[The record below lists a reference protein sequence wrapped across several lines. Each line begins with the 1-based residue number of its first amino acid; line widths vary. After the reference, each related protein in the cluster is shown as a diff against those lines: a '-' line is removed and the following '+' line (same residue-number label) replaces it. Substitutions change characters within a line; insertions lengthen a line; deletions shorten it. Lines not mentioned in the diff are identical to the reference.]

1 MSRIVG
7 SETEVAIRD
16 LRRRYVPLV
25 STLAAILLG
34 AILPV
39 VAQSPWVPTLGFL
52 ILLTWRL
59 MRPEI
64 WPAWAAAGFGVVA
77 DLVSGAPL
85 GQSTLLWTAIFLG
98 LDSLDSFLGV
108 RDYWLD
114 WAAAAASILF
124 HSVGVWYIALLM
136 RSDIGFSVMVP
147 QLAMSL
153 LSYPIAA
160 RLVLLLDRWRLSR

>member
-16 LRRRYVPLV
+16 LRRRYVPLS
-25 STLAAILLG
+25 STLVAILLG
-34 AILPV
+34 AMLPL
-39 VAQSPWVPTLGFL
+39 VAESPWVPNLGFL
-52 ILLTWRL
+52 MLITWRL

-64 WPAWAAAGFGVVA
+64 WPVWAAAAFGLVA

-85 GQSTLLWTAIFLG
+85 GQSTLLWTAVFLG
-98 LDSLDSFLGV
+98 LESLEAWMGV

-114 WAAAAASILF
+114 WGAAAAALLF

-136 RSDIGFSVMVP
+136 GSDTRYWIMAP
-147 QLAMSL
+147 QLA
-153 LSYPIAA
+153 LSVLAYPIAA
-160 RLVLLLDRWRLSR
+160 RLVLALDRWRLAR

>member
-16 LRRRYVPLV
+16 LRRRYVPLI

-34 AILPV
+34 AVLPV
-39 VAQSPWVPTLGFL
+39 VAESPWMPNLGFL
-52 ILLTWRL
+52 VLLTWRL
-59 MRPEI
+59 MRPEL
-64 WPAWAAAGFGVVA
+64 WPIWAAAAFGLAA

-98 LDSLDSFLGV
+98 LDSLDAWMGT

-114 WAAAAASILF
+114 WAAAAAAIFF
-124 HSVGVWYIALLM
+124 HGVGVWYIALLM
-136 RSDIGFSVMVP
+136 RSDVAFWVMAP
-147 QLAMSL
+147 QLAMSVL
-153 LSYPIAA
+153 AYPIAA
-160 RLVLLLDRWRLSR
+160 RLILLLDRWRLSR

>member
-1 MSRIVG
+1 MSRIAG

-16 LRRRYVPLV
+16 FRRRYVPLI

-34 AILPV
+34 AFVPL
-39 VAQSPWVPTLGFL
+39 VAASPWVPNLGFL

-64 WPAWAAAGFGVVA
+64 WPVWAAAGFGIAA
-77 DLVSGAPL
+77 DIVSGAPL
-85 GQSTLLWTAIFLG
+85 GQSTLLWTLIFLG
-98 LDSLDSFLGV
+98 LDSLDAWMGV

-114 WAAAAASILF
+114 WAAAAAAILF

-136 RSDIGFSVMVP
+136 HSEIAFPVMVP
-147 QLAMSL
+147 QLVMSVL
-153 LSYPIAA
+153 AYPIAA
-160 RLVLLLDRWRLSR
+160 RIILSLDRWRLAR

>member
-16 LRRRYVPLV
+16 LRRRYVPLI
-25 STLAAILLG
+25 STMTAILLG

-39 VAQSPWVPTLGFL
+39 VAESPWVPNLGFL
-52 ILLTWRL
+52 VLLTWRL

-64 WPAWAAAGFGVVA
+64 WQIWAAAAFGVAA
-77 DLVSGAPL
+77 DLISGAPL
-85 GQSTLLWTAIFLG
+85 GQSTLIWTAIFLG
-98 LDSLDSFLGV
+98 LDSLDAWMGV

-114 WAAAAASILF
+114 WAAAAAAILF

-136 RSDIGFSVMVP
+136 RSDVSFWVMVP
-147 QLAMSL
+147 QLVMSVL
-153 LSYPIAA
+153 GYPIVA
-160 RLVLLLDRWRLSR
+160 RIILSLDRWRLSR